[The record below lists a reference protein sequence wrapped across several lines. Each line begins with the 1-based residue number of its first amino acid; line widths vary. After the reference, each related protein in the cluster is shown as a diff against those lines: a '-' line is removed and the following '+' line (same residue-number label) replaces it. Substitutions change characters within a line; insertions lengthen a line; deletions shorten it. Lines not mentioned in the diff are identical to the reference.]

1 MFESSKY
8 VPNGYV
14 EYRELVSN
22 TLKTATHIKIDMTKS
37 NFDTINENIKYLQSL
52 YTLELINVTKIPN
65 NVYTLKNLEHLCING
80 CGTNVEV
87 SDEIQNLE
95 KLEEFYMFGCGLTEI
110 PKAIFKSKSIEK
122 LSFCNNKISKISEE
136 ILNMP
141 NLYQLNCSNNLVE
154 YVPEILKNKIKIY
167 TSY

>member
-14 EYRELVSN
+14 EYNELVSN
-22 TLKTATHIKIDMTKS
+22 TLKTATNCKIDMTIS
-37 NFDTINENIKYLQSL
+37 NFETINDALKHLQGL
-52 YTLELINVTKIPN
+52 YTLELLNVTKIPN

-80 CGTNVEV
+80 CGTIVEV

-95 KLEEFYMFGCGLTEI
+95 CLEEFYMFGCGLVEI
-110 PKAIFKSKSIEK
+110 PNAVFKSKSIEK
-122 LSFCNNKISKISEE
+122 LSFFNNKISQISEE

-141 NLYQLNCSNNLVE
+141 NLYQLNCSNNLIE
-154 YVPEILKNKIKIY
+154 FVPEILKNKIKIF